1 MQPNISAAGLKTRRF
16 YVRFDLALGI
26 VCTIANQH
34 RLAD

>member
-1 MQPNISAAGLKTRRF
+1 MRHEMTAAGLKTRRF
-16 YVRFDLALGI
+16 YVRFNLALGI

>member
-1 MQPNISAAGLKTRRF
+1 MQRNVFAAGLKTRRF
-16 YVRFDLALGI
+16 YVGFYLALGI